1 MRSEALRL
9 VGADCNHVDEFMAEC
24 PKGGAVKLFSLALE
38 LAWRLGNVFCRNAH
52 GCKSENVLHS
62 RGFPDAG
69 PRLNHHLCCAEVPS
83 VATSPTVLSSRHSFL
98 EIAGS

>member
-52 GCKSENVLHS
+52 DCKRENVSQS
-62 RGFPDAG
+62 RGSPDARPLFEPG
-69 PRLNHHLCCAEVPS
+69 RSASASTALRRR
-83 VATSPTVLSSRHSFL
+83 SS
-98 EIAGS
+98 

>member
-52 GCKSENVLHS
+52 GCKRENVSQS
-62 RGFPDAG
+62 RGSPDAR
-69 PRLNHHLCCAEVPS
+69 PLLNHHIRCAEVPC
-83 VATSPTVLSSRHSFL
+83 VETSPTV
-98 EIAGS
+98 